1 MFDCLCLSI
10 AIHRLQDEIK
20 GKRKQLT
27 KAKDIIKSLKQEIQ
41 DLQTEFARERESL
54 LEDIRRSEQ
63 ERKFFS
69 QYVDKVVPVI
79 R

>member
-1 MFDCLCLSI
+1 MSI